1 MTIFAFVCV
10 VNEISVL
17 VSILRHLLYVLPLYV
32 TVPLSLAIF
41 PVILKNVLSVL
52 PFSKSTAITFPAAP
66 IVGCCAVVDWTV
78 VDCCA
83 VVGTVVDCCSVVGR
97 TAVVVCE
104 VAACVTSEA
113 VVFCVGCAVVLS
125 SELDVSCESVV
136 LSSDLVVSS
145 VCPVLSTFP
154 PTLISVVFL

>member
-1 MTIFAFVCV
+1 M
-10 VNEISVL
+10 
-17 VSILRHLLYVLPLYV
+17 
-32 TVPLSLAIF
+32 
-41 PVILKNVLSVL
+41 ILKNALSVL

-66 IVGCCAVVDWTV
+66 VVGCCAV

-97 TAVVVCE
+97 TAVVVCD